1 MSARRP
7 VVGVLCCNEVAAR
20 PVQVVASRFV
30 APLDRLA
37 EATVV
42 LVPALAEASD
52 VAGLSQLLDGL
63 LLTGSRSHVSPERYG
78 GAAAVAEDQRDRDR
92 DEVALRLSAA
102 MIEAGRPVFG
112 ICRGFQEL
120 NVLFGGT
127 LSADCAG
134 AHHRGEHWPFDEQFD
149 HRHDIELHPGGRLAR
164 MSGHRRA
171 TVNSV
176 HEQGVD
182 RLGTGL
188 AVEAVASDDGL
199 VEAFSAEPCG
209 GTVMAVQWHPEWD
222 VAACAPSRAFFALMH
237 AALRGQTGSQPAG
250 AARIT

>member
-30 APLDRLA
+30 APLDTLA
-37 EATVV
+37 DATVV
-42 LVPALAEASD
+42 LVPALAGASD
-52 VAGLSQLLDGL
+52 VAGLSHLLDGL

-78 GAAAVAEDQRDRDR
+78 GAAALAEEQRDRDR

-127 LSADCAG
+127 LSPDICAG
-134 AHHRGEHWPFDEQFD
+134 AHHRGGHWPFDEQFE
-149 HRHDIELHPGGRLAR
+149 HRHDIELEPDGRLAQVT
-164 MSGHRRA
+164 GHRRA

-176 HEQGVD
+176 HEQGVE

-188 AVEAVASDDGL
+188 AVEAVARDDRL
-199 VEAFSAEPCG
+199 VEAFSAAPCG

-222 VAACAPSRAFFALMH
+222 VAACAPSRAFFALLH
-237 AALRGQTGSQPAG
+237 AALRGQPVE

>member
-1 MSARRP
+1 MPAPDRRP

-30 APLDRLA
+30 APLSTYVD
-37 EATVV
+37 ATVV
-42 LVPALAEASD
+42 LVPAVAGVDD
-52 VAGLSQLLDGL
+52 VAGLSALLDGL
-63 LLTGSRSHVSPERYG
+63 LLTGSRSHVGPGRYG
-78 GAAAVAEDQRDRDR
+78 GAATLDDGCVDDAR

-127 LSADCAG
+127 LSADICG
-134 AHHRGEHWPFDEQFD
+134 GRHHRGVHTPFDDQFA
-149 HRHDIELHPGGRLAR
+149 HRHAIDLTRDGGLGTATG
-164 MSGHRRA
+164 MRRA

-176 HEQGVD
+176 HEQGID

-199 VEAFSAEPCG
+199 IEAISARPCG
-209 GTVMAVQWHPEWD
+209 GDVLAVQWHPEWD
-222 VAACAPSRAFFALMH
+222 VAGCAPSRAFFDLFH
-237 AALRGQTGSQPAG
+237 RALRP
-250 AARIT
+250 